1 MTYTKQSHCSHTLNE
16 IKMLN
21 KPGTLINWNQI
32 IILLDKL
39 CNLSVVLYNLEPK
52 TINNKKLLINLSDNL
67 DKLYTELIN
76 YEKLANAY
84 FQKKEYVEKTL
95 HKEKSE

>member
-39 CNLSVVLYNLEPK
+39 CNLSVVLDNLEPETVK
-52 TINNKKLLINLSDNL
+52 NKKLLINLSDSLN
-67 DKLYTELIN
+67 KLYTELN
-76 YEKLANAY
+76 NFEKSANVY
-84 FQKKEYVEKTL
+84 FRSKEYVEKTSM
-95 HKEKSE
+95 KEKSE